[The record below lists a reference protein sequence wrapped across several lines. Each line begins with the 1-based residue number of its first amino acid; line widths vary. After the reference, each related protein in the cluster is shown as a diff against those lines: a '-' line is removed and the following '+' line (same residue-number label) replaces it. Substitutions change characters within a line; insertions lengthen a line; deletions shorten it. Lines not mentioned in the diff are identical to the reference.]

1 MTRKR
6 IEDLRRGGAGTL
18 RGGVQSLLMTDES
31 WAGWYR
37 DRDGSQAVVLTT
49 DGQRIRIRIRGVDF
63 EGESFDRL
71 VPVAG
76 AAPEGGASAAVEG
89 VFSPVGGGFS
99 SADGAFS
106 LADGALTDCVLEWD
120 LPLPVRVGGTLRQ
133 ATLGCLLSLRRVDPD
148 LHLALHLDG
157 AVYESARAES
167 DFGAALTA
175 IQRILP
181 DGVRLQTCIACAF
194 SAPFPA
200 EVPTQAP
207 AQVAA
212 GLPAPASSASVP
224 GPRRGLSG
232 SLSCFR
238 EAKDTCRSA
247 EGGEAVPA
255 PGDRR
260 TGLVQE
266 VWSCQEFE
274 TSGLWAIDTGHRGA
288 FPLESV

>member
-1 MTRKR
+1 
-6 IEDLRRGGAGTL
+6 
-18 RGGVQSLLMTDES
+18 MTDES

-37 DRDGSQAVVLTT
+37 DRDGSEAVVLTT
-49 DGQRIRIRIRGVDF
+49 DGQQLRIRIRGVDF

-76 AAPEGGASAAVEG
+76 TIPESGAPAPVDGTSC
-89 VFSPVGGGFS
+89 PVGEGFS
-99 SADGAFS
+99 SPDGAFS
-106 LADGALTDCVLEWD
+106 SAGGTFSLAEGALTDCVLEWD
-120 LPLPVRVGGTLRQ
+120 LPLPVRVDGTLRQ

-167 DFGAALTA
+167 DFAAALTA

-194 SAPFPA
+194 SAPFPLQ
-200 EVPTQAP
+200 VP
-207 AQVAA
+207 AQ
-212 GLPAPASSASVP
+212 LPAPASSASASVP

-232 SLSCFR
+232 SLACFG
-238 EAKDTCRSA
+238 EAK
-247 EGGEAVPA
+247 GA

-266 VWSCQEFE
+266 VWSCREFE
-274 TSGLWAIDTGHRGA
+274 GSPSWATGTGTGTATATDTGADTHTGNRGA